1 MSDGSWAAVEPHV
14 VSNVVVLL
22 LLLGGAAAF
31 LAARRS
37 RLWREAGDE
46 IRRRRPIALAVFG
59 LYVVVAMLD
68 AVSWVGGGEITA
80 EGNTLAQHRPRSV
93 LDRLFRA
100 DFKERSY
107 SAPLAD
113 VEFYG
118 GAPLEHPGAHLLGTD
133 ILGRDVLHLTL
144 KGARVALLIG
154 GLTSLIVIPIALLMG
169 VSAGYFGGRIDDAVF
184 FVVST
189 LASIPSLLL
198 LIALIMALGRGPVQ
212 VCVAMGVTSWVGFCR
227 IVRGETFKLRELD
240 YVQAARALGVSE
252 VRIIFRH
259 ILPNL
264 MHLVV
269 ITFVLLFSGLV
280 LSEAILSYLGIG
292 IDGSWGQM
300 IDQARDELARDPIV
314 WWNLAAASTAL
325 FALILAVNFIGDA
338 VRDILDPRTLK
349 EGD

>member
-1 MSDGSWAAVEPHV
+1 VESHV
-14 VSNVVVLL
+14 VSNIV
-22 LLLGGAAAF
+22 AAALLVAGAF
-31 LAARRS
+31 AVLAARRS
-37 RLWREAGDE
+37 DLWRNAGRE
-46 IRRRRPIALAVFG
+46 LLRRRPIAIA
-59 LYVVVAMLD
+59 VVAVYVLLALLD
-68 AVSWVGGGEITA
+68 SVSWIGGGEVSA
-80 EGNTLAQHRPRSV
+80 EGSTLALHQPRSV
-93 LDRLFRA
+93 LDRMFRR
-100 DFKERSY
+100 DFKEKSY

-113 VEFYG
+113 VEFYDG
-118 GAPLEHPGAHLLGTD
+118 SPLAHPSGHLLGTD

-154 GLTSLIVIPIALLMG
+154 GLTSLIVIPLALLMG
-169 VSAGYFGGRIDDAVF
+169 VSAGYFGGRIDDVVF
-184 FVVST
+184 FIVST
-189 LASIPSLLL
+189 LASIPTLLL
-198 LIALIMALGRGPVQ
+198 LIALVMALGRGPVQ
-212 VCVAMGVTSWVGFCR
+212 VCIAMGVTGWVGFCR

-252 VRIIFRH
+252 TRIIFRH

-300 IDQARDELARDPIV
+300 IDQARDELARDPII

-325 FALILAVNFIGDA
+325 FGLILAVNFVGDA
-338 VRDILDPRTLK
+338 IRDILDPRTLR
-349 EGD
+349 EDQ